1 MKKRTGVK
9 GSKVQKITPFLW
21 FDHQAEEAAKFY
33 ISIFKKNSKI
43 LKVVRYGKVGP
54 GPEGTVML
62 VSFQLEGQKF
72 TALNGGPQFTF
83 SLATSFVIDC
93 ATQKEVDWFWEKL
106 SEGGE
111 KSQCGWLKDKYGL
124 SWQIVPTV
132 IPKFMSDSNPVK
144 SQRVMNAVLK
154 MNKIEI
160 EVLKKAYRGVK

>member
-1 MKKRTGVK
+1 MVLG
-9 GSKVQKITPFLW
+9 
-21 FDHQAEEAAKFY
+21 E
-33 ISIFKKNSKI
+33 
-43 LKVVRYGKVGP
+43 
-54 GPEGTVML
+54 
-62 VSFQLEGQKF
+62 
-72 TALNGGPQFTF
+72 
-83 SLATSFVIDC
+83 
-93 ATQKEVDWFWEKL
+93 EKL